1 MGKDHRLKLKIGIYT
16 IDMSRYIYHYEAP
29 VIEGERPAVYIYLDG
44 LGGENGVY
52 LYGKNAD
59 LFVEYMRVAEE
70 VQDVNDLI
78 CPLCQK
84 MQPSSDW
91 MRAHQHFD
99 HPLCKECKQPKI
111 EGEDYHLP
119 TCSLGPESSG

>member
-1 MGKDHRLKLKIGIYT
+1 MKLKIGIYT

-29 VIEGERPAVYIYLDG
+29 VIEGERLAVYIYLDG

-59 LFVEYMRVAEE
+59 LFVEYMQVADD
-70 VQDVNDLI
+70 VQDVKDLI

-84 MQPSSDW
+84 MQTSIDW
-91 MRAHQHFD
+91 MAHHKKVA
-99 HPLCKECKQPKI
+99 HPPCKECKQSATDD
-111 EGEDYHLP
+111 DYHLP